1 MPASRMNWRVTHS
14 SSSDDSQ
21 TAGDGGRR
29 TTGGGAATGAG
40 TKPSVALQ

>member
-1 MPASRMNWRVTHS
+1 MPASRVNWRVTHS

-21 TAGDGGRR
+21 TAGDGGRW

>member
-1 MPASRMNWRVTHS
+1 MPTSRMNWRVTHS